1 MFTKYSDYNIR
12 LDEEK
17 MKEYDIVYRKI
28 EGDDN
33 EKIENNKDS
42 CMVERIEGI

>member
-1 MFTKYSDYNIR
+1 MGMFTKYSDYNMR

-17 MKEYDIVYRKI
+17 MKEYNIVYKKI
-28 EGDDN
+28 EGDDSEKN
-33 EKIENNKDS
+33 EDS